1 MIKII
6 ITISAFLISSLLL
19 AQVSENREVS
29 NFSKL
34 QASQG
39 IEVFYTISN
48 TISVNVE
55 TDDLE
60 LLKYIK
66 TEVENN
72 VLKLYVDSK
81 GYKTKNSKSKVTG
94 KNKTLSING
103 INFNFL
109 KIIISGPNLES
120 IKASSSADIKIENW
134 NTTTNLDIEVSSA
147 ASLSGKFECIKAFV
161 DASSSG
167 AFSGTINATTIEMES
182 SSASNVVL
190 SGKAKEII
198 INASSSADC
207 NLKQLKVEDA
217 KIKATSSSDVVVTV
231 TKSINAKASSSADI
245 SFYGN
250 PLQIEKEESSSGSI
264 SKK

>member
-6 ITISAFLISSLLL
+6 ITISAFLISTLLL
-19 AQVSENREVS
+19 AQVSEKREVTT
-29 NFSKL
+29 FSKL

-72 VLKLYVDSK
+72 VLKLYIDSK
-81 GYKTKNSKSKVTG
+81 GYKTKNTKLKVLS

-103 INFNFL
+103 INFNSL
-109 KIIISGPNLES
+109 KILVSGPNLES
-120 IKASSSADIKIENW
+120 IKASSAADIKIENL
-134 NTTTNLDIEVSSA
+134 NTTTYLDITVSSA
-147 ASLSGKFECIKAFV
+147 GSISGAFDCLNAVV

-167 AFSGTINATTIEMES
+167 EFLATINATTIQIES
-182 SSASNVVL
+182 SSASDVVL
-190 SGKAKEII
+190 SGKAKKTI
-198 INASSSADC
+198 INASSAADC
-207 NLKQLKVEDA
+207 NLKELVVEDA
-217 KIKATSSSDVVVTV
+217 KIKASSSSDVVVTV
-231 TKSINAKASSSADI
+231 MKSINSKASSSADI

-250 PLQIEKEESSSGSI
+250 PTQIEKEESSLGSI